1 MMLPSLFHRLH
12 NRAFCLEI
20 EIFRFPRAALVMV
33 IEIDDYRFCAEDCC
47 DGEVIL
53 AYVLLCCGTP
63 LLLLLITCCLP
74 SLIRSTLP
82 YAYAPLGVLGL
93 VEW

>member
-1 MMLPSLFHRLH
+1 MLPSLFHHLH
-12 NRAFCLEI
+12 NRTFYLEI
-20 EIFRFPRAALVMV
+20 ETFGFPRAVLVMA
-33 IEIDDYRFCAEDCC
+33 IKIDDYHFCAEDYC

-53 AYVLLCCGTP
+53 AYVFPCCGTP
-63 LLLLLITCCLP
+63 LLLLLIACCLP

-82 YAYAPLGVLGL
+82 YAYAPLGLLGL